1 MQMMKIH
8 LCLHAKIVKVEHNFA
23 NLMWKRKVQFLRLTV
38 YTETDTAKNNFSF
51 KK

>member
-1 MQMMKIH
+1 MQMMKNS
-8 LCLHAKIVKVEHNFA
+8 LVSSCQNCQSGAQFCQFNVK
-23 NLMWKRKVQFLRLTV
+23 KRVKFLRLTV